1 MISLFQLQLAILH
14 IHVGFYSNR
23 AVRQCR
29 VVAHRRQAARVRS
42 TNLWTSQLFLLF
54 DLQPQLLCAG
64 QHGDLDGIWQ
74 LLLHSCNDAHRM
86 TASNERLPNI
96 NGCINNLTVRC
107 ICVTD
112 ASDARVPGDWAD
124 GCSLTTRLGA
134 DRFST
139 RFCKQ
144 H

>member
-23 AVRQCR
+23 AGSSRIRGRQL
-29 VVAHRRQAARVRS
+29 VTRVRS
-42 TNLWTSQLFLLF
+42 TDLWTSQLFLLF